1 MSLRSLDMPSPNLLS
16 IGALSRA
23 TGVPAD
29 TLRTWERRY
38 GFPAAERTESGH
50 RRYSLLT
57 LERLRIMVRAL
68 ERGHRPGNVL
78 TATSEQ
84 LESLLEIEPPPQPAR
99 ANEPVR
105 AFEPALASEV
115 IDGWIGHVER
125 YEGRA
130 LDRELR
136 TAYAELGGNAFLE
149 ERVGPFI
156 IAIGERWASGAITVA
171 HEHFASE
178 RIRELLAELW
188 RPLSDSATG
197 AAYVVAAPPTELHVL
212 GLHMVALTVALA
224 NGRVVFLGADTPVLE
239 VAAAVEA
246 HAAEAV
252 VMSASASCD
261 PSRLS
266 QHLTELRD
274 AMPARIPIV
283 AGGAGVQG
291 LFSDRDPTGVLV
303 LQRFA
308 GLRAWLRS

>member
-1 MSLRSLDMPSPNLLS
+1 MPQSPNLLS

-57 LERLRIMVRAL
+57 LERLQLVVRAMDQ
-68 ERGHRPGNVL
+68 GHRPGTVL
-78 TATSEQ
+78 TAPLDQ
-84 LESLLEIEPPPQPAR
+84 LERLLAIERSQP
-99 ANEPVR
+99 EPAGER
-105 AFEPALASEV
+105 ALASGPEV
-115 IDGWIGHVER
+115 IDAWIGHVER

-136 TAYAELGGNAFLE
+136 TAYAELGGHAFLE

-156 IAIGERWASGAITVA
+156 VAIGERWSSGAISVA

-197 AAYVVAAPPTELHVL
+197 AAYVCAAPPGELHVL

-224 NGRVVFLGADTPVLE
+224 NGRVVFLGANTPVRE

-252 VMSASASCD
+252 ILSASASCEGA
-261 PSRLS
+261 
-266 QHLTELRD
+266 ELR
-274 AMPARIPIV
+274 AHLVELRAAVPAAVPIV

-291 LFSDRDPTGVLV
+291 LFKSDEDAGVLV
-303 LQRFA
+303 LQRFT
-308 GLRAWLRS
+308 GLRSWLRT

>member
-1 MSLRSLDMPSPNLLS
+1 MFRPPNLLS

-50 RRYSLLT
+50 RRYSLPT
-57 LERLRIMVRAL
+57 LERLRLVVRAL
-68 ERGHRPGNVL
+68 EQGHKPSVVL
-78 TATSEQ
+78 TVPPEELGRLIA
-84 LESLLEIEPPPQPAR
+84 LEPPAGAGQA
-99 ANEPVR
+99 A
-105 AFEPALASEV
+105 ALTLPDAIE
-115 IDGWIGHVER
+115 GWLGHVER

-136 TAYAELGGNAFLE
+136 TAYAELGGHAFLE

-156 IAIGERWASGAITVA
+156 VAIGERWAAGALSVA

-188 RPLSDSATG
+188 RPLSDAATG
-197 AAYVVAAPPTELHVL
+197 PAFVCAAPPGELHVL

-224 NGRVVFLGADTPVLE
+224 NGRVVFLGADTPVRE

-252 VMSASASCD
+252 ILSAAASCD
-261 PSRLS
+261 AGSLRT
-266 QHLTELRD
+266 HLTELR
-274 AMPARIPIV
+274 AAVPASVPIV
-283 AGGAGVQG
+283 AGGAGVQE
-291 LFSDRDPTGVLV
+291 LFGRGREDAGVLV
-303 LQRFA
+303 LQRFT

>member
-1 MSLRSLDMPSPNLLS
+1 MPVPPNLLS

-38 GFPAAERTESGH
+38 GFPAPERTESGH
-50 RRYSLLT
+50 RRYSLPT
-57 LERLRIMVRAL
+57 LERLRLVVRAL
-68 ERGHRPGNVL
+68 ERGHRPGSVL
-78 TATSEQ
+78 AAAPEH
-84 LESLLEIEPPPQPAR
+84 LLSLLE
-99 ANEPVR
+99 V
-105 AFEPALASEV
+105 EPAVSVSGRAEPMSLSAPPVSPAIEA
-115 IDGWIGHVER
+115 WLGHVER

-136 TAYAELGGNAFLE
+136 TAYAELGGHSFLE

-156 IAIGERWASGAITVA
+156 VAIGERWAAGAISVA

-197 AAYVVAAPPTELHVL
+197 AAYVCAAPPGELHVL
-212 GLHMVALTVALA
+212 GLHMVALTVALS
-224 NGRVVFLGADTPVLE
+224 NGRVVFLGANTPVKE

-246 HAAEAV
+246 HSAQAV
-252 VMSASASCD
+252 ILSASASCIGPD
-261 PSRLS
+261 LKG
-266 QHLTELRD
+266 HLAELR
-274 AMPARIPIV
+274 AAVRSAVPIV
-283 AGGAGVQG
+283 AGGAGVQDLAG
-291 LFSDRDPTGVLV
+291 DPQGQGILV

-308 GLRAWLRS
+308 GLRAWLRQ

>member
-1 MSLRSLDMPSPNLLS
+1 MTLRSLDMPSPNLLS

-50 RRYSLLT
+50 RRYSLPT
-57 LERLRIMVRAL
+57 LERLRLVVRAL
-68 ERGHRPGNVL
+68 DLGHRPGNVL

-84 LESLLEIEPPPQPAR
+84 LASLLEIAPRQPAR
-99 ANEPVR
+99 AI
-105 AFEPALASEV
+105 EPAPADVHEV
-115 IDGWIGHVER
+115 IDAWIGHVER

-156 IAIGERWASGAITVA
+156 VAIGERWAAGAITVG

-188 RPLSDSATG
+188 RPLSDAATG
-197 AAYVVAAPPTELHVL
+197 AAYVCAAPPGELHVL

-224 NGRVVFLGADTPVLE
+224 NGRVIFLGADTPVLE
-239 VAAAVEA
+239 VAAAVAA
-246 HAAEAV
+246 HSAEAV
-252 VMSASASCD
+252 IMSASASCEA
-261 PSRLS
+261 SRLA

-274 AMPARIPIV
+274 AVPAQVPIV

-291 LFSDRDPTGVLV
+291 LFSDRDPAGVLV

>member
-1 MSLRSLDMPSPNLLS
+1 MSLRSIDMPSPNLLS

-57 LERLRIMVRAL
+57 LERLRLMVRAL

-84 LESLLEIEPPPQPAR
+84 LASLLEIEPASQPR
-99 ANEPVR
+99 AVEPS
-105 AFEPALASEV
+105 PATASDV
-115 IDGWIGHVER
+115 IDAWIGHVER

-136 TAYAELGGNAFLE
+136 AAYAELGGSAFLE

-156 IAIGERWASGAITVA
+156 VAIGERWAAGAISVA

-188 RPLSDSATG
+188 RPMSDAATG
-197 AAYVVAAPPTELHVL
+197 AAYVCAAPPGELHVL
-212 GLHMVALTVALA
+212 GLHMVALTVALS
-224 NGRVVFLGADTPVLE
+224 NGRVVFLGANTPVLE
-239 VAAAVEA
+239 VAAAVHA

-252 VMSASASCD
+252 VLSASASCE
-261 PSRLS
+261 PSSLAA
-266 QHLTELRD
+266 HLTELRD
-274 AMPARIPIV
+274 AVPAQVPIV

-291 LFSDRDPTGVLV
+291 LFSDRDPAGVLV
-303 LQRFA
+303 LQRFT